1 MRYGILYKKVI
12 LENNMNAPIST
23 LTSKG
28 QVTIP
33 KDVRDSL
40 HLLSG
45 DKVEFVRNDAGE
57 IIIKPLTKK
66 ATELAGLLSKY
77 TKPKPVSVEMMNQL
91 VKDNLKKTFK

>member
-1 MRYGILYKKVI
+1 
-12 LENNMNAPIST
+12 MNAPIST

-33 KDVRDSL
+33 KDIRDSL

-45 DKVEFVRNDAGE
+45 DKVEFVRNDADE

-66 ATELAGLLSKY
+66 ATELAGLLNKY
-77 TKPKPVSVEMMNQL
+77 AKSKPVSVEMMNQL
-91 VKDNLKKTFK
+91 VKENLKKTFK